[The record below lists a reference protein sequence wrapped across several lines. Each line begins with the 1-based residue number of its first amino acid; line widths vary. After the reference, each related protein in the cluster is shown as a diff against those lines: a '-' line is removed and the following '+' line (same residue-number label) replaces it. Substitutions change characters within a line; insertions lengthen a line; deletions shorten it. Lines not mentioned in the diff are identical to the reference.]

1 MNNMV
6 KDIDKRLESVL
17 KERQN
22 AIDIIQN
29 IVQETYKSSYSHHRG
44 SFVGTRMYGSMASG
58 LAIEQSD
65 VDLAVV
71 GLDLQGNKEVHIKEM
86 RKLFEQ
92 LDLFMKSK
100 SSLKFIDTATIPVIK
115 LQVDL

>member
-1 MNNMV
+1 
-6 KDIDKRLESVL
+6 
-17 KERQN
+17 
-22 AIDIIQN
+22 
-29 IVQETYKSSYSHHRG
+29 
-44 SFVGTRMYGSMASG
+44 VGTRMYGSMASG

-86 RKLFEQ
+86 RKLCEQ

-100 SSLKFIDTATIPVIK
+100 SSLKFIETATIPVIK